1 MLRLSISDF
10 RFTISLLT
18 PAVLCL
24 MLAAGCE
31 HGPEVVPVEGRITY
45 GGGPWPKPGVVYF
58 LPVESAAGSSLRPA
72 WAKFDTN
79 GRFFATSFREGDGLV
94 PGKYLASV
102 ECWEKPP
109 SMSDPTPPVNLVPER
124 FRSAQTSGL
133 EFTVDP
139 GRKSVSLDW
148 DVPKE

>member
-1 MLRLSISDF
+1 MRLSFSNSRI
-10 RFTISLLT
+10 TIGLLT
-18 PAVLCL
+18 PALCCL
-24 MLAAGCE
+24 VLAAGC
-31 HGPEVVPVEGRITY
+31 GSGTEVVPVKGQITF

-58 LPVESAAGSSLRPA
+58 LPVSSAAGSSLRPA
-72 WAKFDTN
+72 WAKFDTD

-109 SMSDPTPPVNLVPER
+109 SMSDPTPPVNAVPEK

-133 EFTVDP
+133 ELLVEP
-139 GRKSVSLDW
+139 GQQGINIEW
-148 DVPKE
+148 DVPKS